1 MHAALS
7 IWKRPTK
14 VPNWKSV
21 PYFFLFA
28 QACERIFMKMHRI
41 KSRYVIGPWNIPFA
55 GVYVYIFKSRYVIG
69 PWNIPFA
76 GVYVYIFKSRYVI
89 GPWNIPFA
97 GVYVYIFKSRYVIGP
112 WNIPFAGVYVYIFKS
127 RYVIGPWNIPFA
139 GVYVYIFKSRYVI
152 GPWNIPFAGVY
163 VYIFKSRYVI
173 GPWNIPF
180 AGVYVYIFQ
189 LRNFTGLGSEGVKY
203 FVSKF
208 WFSQF
213 RFSWYTAPLFFLND
227 HHSQSLHHLPD
238 QVLAVHVQAYLDCT
252 RLITFSDL
260 LRNTCTAFGSTC
272 LTPLLPSNKFCHWE

>member
-1 MHAALS
+1 MLHCHS
-7 IWKRPTK
+7 ENDQQKCRTG
-14 VPNWKSV
+14 NQ
-21 PYFFLFA
+21 Y
-28 QACERIFMKMHRI
+28 RIFFSLHKHV
-41 KSRYVIGPWNIPFA
+41 KGFLWKCTGSKVDIGPWNIL
-55 GVYVYIFKSRYVIG
+55 
-69 PWNIPFA
+69 
-76 GVYVYIFKSRYVI
+76 
-89 GPWNIPFA
+89 
-97 GVYVYIFKSRYVIGP
+97 
-112 WNIPFAGVYVYIFKS
+112 
-127 RYVIGPWNIPFA
+127 
-139 GVYVYIFKSRYVI
+139 
-152 GPWNIPFAGVY
+152 FAGVY

-189 LRNFTGLGSEGVKY
+189 LRNVTGLGSEGVKY

-238 QVLAVHVQAYLDCT
+238 QVLAVHVQAYLVCT